1 MGDEAGSGGAQGIPK
16 RFLDLSADVRE
27 ERLVR
32 YVIKQL
38 GQGRHVDDIL
48 KDEEVMALSSETS
61 RTELM
66 ENPDLLKAIERQL
79 KLQFSSYS
87 AATAAGTEKSDAD
100 GKMGPAS

>member
-1 MGDEAGSGGAQGIPK
+1 MADEAGAGAQGIPK

-38 GQGRHVDDIL
+38 GQGRHMDDIM
-48 KDEEVMALSSETS
+48 KDDEVMALSSATS

-66 ENPDLLKAIERQL
+66 ENPAVLKALEQQL
-79 KLQFSSYS
+79 KSQFSSYS
-87 AATAAGTEKSDAD
+87 AATAKGTEESDAD
-100 GKMGPAS
+100 GKLGPGS